1 MKKSH
6 KIIISILISL
16 LVIIIILAALGIG
29 TFFSLKNNDNKPL
42 FDISEMIGIEIL
54 DEDMNMINHIETHGG
69 FHGDGTTFYSME
81 ITSNDTVDEI
91 KSEWKELPLTEN
103 LTALVYGLEDETSSI
118 GPYISEDGEALFP
131 KVENG
136 YYYFYDRHSE
146 SKDHFDDTN
155 VLARPSFNFVI
166 AIFDTDTNRLYYSKF
181 DT

>member
-1 MKKSH
+1 MKKT
-6 KIIISILISL
+6 ISFI
-16 LVIIIILAALGIG
+16 VITAMIFVLSACD
-29 TFFSLKNNDNKPL
+29 TKESKKPQ

-81 ITSNDTVDEI
+81 IINDDTIEEI

-155 VLARPSFNFVI
+155 VLARHSFNFVI

>member
-1 MKKSH
+1 MKKT
-6 KIIISILISL
+6 ISFIMI
-16 LVIIIILAALGIG
+16 AALIFTLSACG
-29 TFFSLKNNDNKPL
+29 TNDNNKKTIL
-42 FDISEMIGIEIL
+42 DISEMLDIEISQESVIGMQN
-54 DEDMNMINHIETHGG
+54 DDNG
-69 FHGDGTTFYSME
+69 FVSLE
-81 ITSNDTVDEI
+81 ITDTNTVDEI

-155 VLARPSFNFVI
+155 VLSRHSFNFVI

>member
-1 MKKSH
+1 MKKT
-6 KIIISILISL
+6 ISFIMI
-16 LVIIIILAALGIG
+16 AALIFTLSACG
-29 TFFSLKNNDNKPL
+29 TNDNNKKTIL
-42 FDISEMIGIEIL
+42 DISEMLDIEISQESVIGMQN
-54 DEDMNMINHIETHGG
+54 DDNG
-69 FHGDGTTFYSME
+69 FVSLE
-81 ITSNDTVDEI
+81 ITDTNTVDEI

-155 VLARPSFNFVI
+155 VLARHSFNFVI
-166 AIFDTDTNRLYYSKF
+166 AIFDADTNRMYYSKL

>member
-1 MKKSH
+1 MKK
-6 KIIISILISL
+6 ILTFITVLIMMLTLVACSI
-16 LVIIIILAALGIG
+16 
-29 TFFSLKNNDNKPL
+29 TDN
-42 FDISEMIGIEIL
+42 GNIEINNL
-54 DEDMNMINHIETHGG
+54 SEVLNIEISQESIVEKKDTENG
-69 FHGDGTTFYSME
+69 FMSMK
-81 ITSNDTVDEI
+81 ITDTKTVEEI

-155 VLARPSFNFVI
+155 VLSRHSFNFVI

>member
-1 MKKSH
+1 MNKKCLFL
-6 KIIISILISL
+6 ILILVAVL
-16 LVIIIILAALGIG
+16 LSACG
-29 TFFSLKNNDNKPL
+29 SNDSIEPTLN
-42 FDISEMIGIEIL
+42 ISKMLVLEIK
-54 DEDMNMINHIETHGG
+54 DYNMINHIETHGG

-81 ITSNDTVDEI
+81 IVNNDTIEEI
-91 KSEWKELPLTEN
+91 KSEWKEMPLTEN
-103 LTALVYGLEDETSSI
+103 LTALVYGLKDETSSI

-146 SKDHFDDTN
+146 SKDRFDDTD
-155 VLARPSFNFVI
+155 VLDRHSFNFII

>member
-29 TFFSLKNNDNKPL
+29 TFFSLKSNDNKPL
-42 FDISEMIGIEIL
+42 FDISEMIGIEIS

-81 ITSNDTVDEI
+81 ITDENTVEEI
-91 KSEWKELPLTEN
+91 KSEWNELPLTDN
-103 LTALVYGLEDETSSI
+103 LTALVYGVKEDTSSI
-118 GPYISEDGEALFP
+118 GPYITEGGETLFP
-131 KVENG
+131 KIENG

-146 SKDHFDDTN
+146 SKDSSDDAD
-155 VLARPSFNFVI
+155 VLNRPSFNFII
-166 AIFDTDTNRLYYSKF
+166 AIFDTDTNRLYYCKF

>member
-1 MKKSH
+1 MNK
-6 KIIISILISL
+6 KIICLILILEAVL
-16 LVIIIILAALGIG
+16 LSACGSKDSIEPTL
-29 TFFSLKNNDNKPL
+29 
-42 FDISEMIGIEIL
+42 DISKMIDIEIK
-54 DEDMNMINHIETHGG
+54 DHNMINHIETHGG

-81 ITSNDTVDEI
+81 IVNNDTIEEI
-91 KSEWKELPLTEN
+91 KSEWKEMPLTEN
-103 LTALVYGLEDETSSI
+103 LTALVYGLKDETSSI

-146 SKDHFDDTN
+146 SKDRFDDTD
-155 VLARPSFNFVI
+155 VLDRHSFNFII

>member
-1 MKKSH
+1 MKKS
-6 KIIISILISL
+6 ISFI
-16 LVIIIILAALGIG
+16 VITVMIFTLSACD
-29 TFFSLKNNDNKPL
+29 TKESKKPI

-54 DEDMNMINHIETHGG
+54 DEDMNMINYIETHGG

-81 ITSNDTVDEI
+81 IKNSDTIGKI

-103 LTALVYGLEDETSSI
+103 LTALVYGLEDGTSSI

-136 YYYFYDRHSE
+136 YYYFCDRHSE
-146 SKDHFDDTN
+146 SKDRFDDTN
-155 VLARPSFNFVI
+155 VLSRHSFNFVI
-166 AIFDTDTNRLYYSKF
+166 AIFDTATNRLHYSKF

>member
-1 MKKSH
+1 MKKT
-6 KIIISILISL
+6 ISFIMI
-16 LVIIIILAALGIG
+16 AALIFTLSACG
-29 TFFSLKNNDNKPL
+29 TNDNNKKTIL
-42 FDISEMIGIEIL
+42 DISEMLDIEISQESVIGKQN
-54 DEDMNMINHIETHGG
+54 DDNG
-69 FHGDGTTFYSME
+69 FVSLE
-81 ITSNDTVDEI
+81 ITDTNTVDEI

-155 VLARPSFNFVI
+155 VLSRHSFNFVI

>member
-1 MKKSH
+1 MKKT
-6 KIIISILISL
+6 ISFIMI
-16 LVIIIILAALGIG
+16 AALIFTLSACG
-29 TFFSLKNNDNKPL
+29 TNDNNKKTIL
-42 FDISEMIGIEIL
+42 DISDMLDIEISQESVIGMQN
-54 DEDMNMINHIETHGG
+54 DDNG
-69 FHGDGTTFYSME
+69 FVSLE
-81 ITSNDTVDEI
+81 ITDTNTVDEI

-155 VLARPSFNFVI
+155 VLARHSFNFVI
-166 AIFDTDTNRLYYSKF
+166 AIFDTDTNRMYYSRF

>member
-29 TFFSLKNNDNKPL
+29 TFFSIKNDDNKPL

-81 ITSNDTVDEI
+81 IVNNDTIEEI
-91 KSEWKELPLTEN
+91 KSEWKEMPLTK
-103 LTALVYGLEDETSSI
+103 I
-118 GPYISEDGEALFP
+118 QRF
-131 KVENG
+131 
-136 YYYFYDRHSE
+136 
-146 SKDHFDDTN
+146 
-155 VLARPSFNFVI
+155 
-166 AIFDTDTNRLYYSKF
+166 
-181 DT
+181 

>member
-1 MKKSH
+1 MKKT
-6 KIIISILISL
+6 ISFIMI
-16 LVIIIILAALGIG
+16 AALIFTLSACG
-29 TFFSLKNNDNKPL
+29 TNDNNKKTIL
-42 FDISEMIGIEIL
+42 DISDMLDIEISQESVIGMQN
-54 DEDMNMINHIETHGG
+54 DDNG
-69 FHGDGTTFYSME
+69 FVSLE
-81 ITSNDTVDEI
+81 ITDTNTVDEI

-155 VLARPSFNFVI
+155 VLSRHSFNFVI
-166 AIFDTDTNRLYYSKF
+166 AIFDTDTNRLYYCKF

>member
-29 TFFSLKNNDNKPL
+29 TFFSLKSNDNKPL

-81 ITSNDTVDEI
+81 ITNNDTVEEI

-131 KVENG
+131 KVKNG
-136 YYYFYDRHSE
+136 YYYFYDRHSD

-155 VLARPSFNFVI
+155 VLARHSFNFVI